1 MPYSARYTSVTQ
13 RSPVRFLIRPH
24 TVGIAAI
31 ALGTSVL
38 LSRLMGLVRDKIISF
53 YFGASP
59 EADVYFMAFV
69 VPDYINYLL
78 AGGYFSITL
87 VPLLTSAFH
96 DNEDNGWKFFST
108 SVCWAFF
115 SIALLTVIAMIY
127 AKPIAHFIAPG
138 FSEANIERLCIFLRI
153 ILPAQICFLPG
164 ACFTAMLYLRK
175 HFTAPAITPL
185 IYNGCTILV
194 GLIFLTLFPERGM
207 EGFCWGVLC
216 GAFLGSFLLPVLAVR
231 AGGLRFRLSLRHPL
245 MKRVLILALPL
256 MFGQSIVVLD
266 EQFVRIFGTLTGEGN
281 VSLLNYARRIMLVPV
296 GVIAQA
302 AGLASYPF
310 LASLLA
316 NNEMGKF
323 NNHMRSTL
331 TTTLLVAI
339 PVSLWVITISEP
351 VMRLIFQQG
360 SFTTAN
366 AQSAGL
372 LLTIMMSSVVFWC
385 VQQVLGRGFYANQ
398 DMLTPAVCGT
408 LATLASL
415 PFYWFGAQYFG
426 AVGVAT
432 AGCCAIAL
440 YTVVLWFRWLKK
452 FGKSATTTVI
462 QDSLKTLALCL
473 PAAAGS
479 WYISHLIGL
488 ATSPSSL
495 GAAFWRIASS
505 GLTFAVL
512 YFALFAL
519 CAPRLSQPITSM
531 LFLFLRKARL
541 VK

>member
-1 MPYSARYTSVTQ
+1 M
-13 RSPVRFLIRPH
+13 RFLIRPH

-31 ALGTSVL
+31 ALGASVL

-87 VPLLTSAFH
+87 VPLLTQAFQK
-96 DNEDNGWKFFST
+96 DEVNGWRFFST
-108 SVCWAFF
+108 AVCWAFF
-115 SIALLTVIAMIY
+115 SIALLTALAMLY

-138 FSEANIERLCIFLRI
+138 FSEAHIERLCVFLRI
-153 ILPAQICFLPG
+153 ILPAQVCFLPG

-185 IYNGCTILV
+185 IYNGATIIIGLV
-194 GLIFLTLFPERGM
+194 FLSLFPERGM

-231 AGGLRFRLSLRHPL
+231 AGGLKFRLSWRHPL

-256 MFGQSIVVLD
+256 MLGQSIVVLD
-266 EQFVRIFGTLTGEGN
+266 EQFVRVFGTLTGEGN

-316 NNEMGKF
+316 NKEIDKF
-323 NNHMRSTL
+323 NDHMR
-331 TTTLLVAI
+331 TTLITTLVVAI
-339 PVSLWVITISEP
+339 PVSLWIITIAEP

-366 AQSAGL
+366 AQNAGI
-372 LLTIMMSSVVFWC
+372 LLTIMMSSVAFWC

-398 DMLTPAVCGT
+398 DMVTPAVCGT

-415 PFYWFGAQYFG
+415 PLYWLGAHRFG
-426 AVGVAT
+426 AVGVAF
-432 AGCCAIAL
+432 AGCFAIAA
-440 YTVVLWFRWLKK
+440 YTAILWLRWLMKY
-452 FGKSATTTVI
+452 GSGATTTVI
-462 QDSLKTLALCL
+462 QDSLKTLVLCL
-473 PAAAGS
+473 PAALGS
-479 WYISHLIGL
+479 WYVSHLIGL

-495 GAAFWRIASS
+495 LAAFCRIAFS
-505 GLTFAVL
+505 GITFAVL
-512 YFALFAL
+512 YLTLFGL
-519 CAPRLSQPITSM
+519 CAPRLSQPITAM
-531 LFLFLRKARL
+531 LLLILRKMRIL
-541 VK
+541 RHQP